1 VDRTDNDAAN
11 TQAQPAKPDVMHI
24 ARTKRHMH
32 LLERLAGGKTLAPG
46 EMRELE
52 EYERK
57 AEPSR
62 PGICRT
68 QLELAEVFQVG
79 TRSIQKWTR
88 AGCPRRADGSYDIIA
103 VHTWHAARA
112 AKAAGQPIDGDLLEG
127 KDGDWWAARYRQ
139 LKAKQEEITLD
150 VIRGK
155 YVSAA
160 EVERGRIQRIL
171 VVKSRFLSLP
181 HELAGALYG
190 LEPHKIQ
197 DLLDMRIREIIAELA
212 REPEPVDE
220 GAGQPEELR

>member
-1 VDRTDNDAAN
+1 MDRTDKEAES

-24 ARTKRHMH
+24 TRTKRHMH

-57 AEPSR
+57 PVDDKPQGSR

-79 TRSIQKWTR
+79 TRSIQKWTK
-88 AGCPRRADGSYDIIA
+88 AGCPRRADGSYEIIA

-127 KDGDWWAARYRQ
+127 KDGDWWTARHRQ
-139 LKAKQEEITLD
+139 LKAKQEEIHLD
-150 VIRGK
+150 VLRGK
-155 YVSAA
+155 LLPAA
-160 EVERGRIQRIL
+160 QVERDRLQRIVIVKTRLLALPSQIAPAL
-171 VVKSRFLSLP
+171 V
-181 HELAGALYG
+181 G
-190 LEPHKIQ
+190 LEPLQIQ
-197 DLLDMRIREIIAELA
+197 NLLDTRLREIIAEFA
-212 REPEPVDE
+212 AEPE
-220 GAGQPEELR
+220 EEQTPSA

>member
-1 VDRTDNDAAN
+1 LDRTDKEAESI
-11 TQAQPAKPDVMHI
+11 QAQPAKPDVMHI

-57 AEPSR
+57 TEPSR

-79 TRSIQKWTR
+79 TRSIQKWTK
-88 AGCPRRADGSYDIIA
+88 AGCPRRADGSYEIIA

-127 KDGDWWAARYRQ
+127 KDGDWWTARLRQ
-139 LKAKQEEITLD
+139 LKAKQEEIHLD
-150 VIRGK
+150 VLRGK
-155 YVSAA
+155 LLPAA
-160 EVERGRIQRIL
+160 QVERDRLQRIV
-171 VVKSRFLSLP
+171 VVKTRLLALPSQIAPSLV
-181 HELAGALYG
+181 GM
-190 LEPHKIQ
+190 EPLQIQ
-197 DLLDMRIREIIAELA
+197 NLLDTRLREIIAEFA
-212 REPEPVDE
+212 AEP
-220 GAGQPEELR
+220 QEEQTTSA